1 MDQEIKSAVN
11 DIMQACKSLNSM
23 IFPQDET
30 GTKLANEVIAD
41 LCRYIVHLTLA
52 DGVMTGDE
60 LQAINYYFDTNYTA
74 GDIQEYSEAEETTAD
89 GSAVSIPLSFN
100 YFIRIDNMFFEEQEM
115 VTGYSKGLTELYK
128 KLGMDIIC
136 CDSNLDMT
144 EYKVYNDYI
153 QMLEDFAQA
162 NLNSEA

>member
-60 LQAINYYFDTNYTA
+60 LQAINYYFDTITNDAESPLIKAIKEIFKPKKILLISFQNYW
-74 GDIQEYSEAEETTAD
+74 
-89 GSAVSIPLSFN
+89 
-100 YFIRIDNMFFEEQEM
+100 
-115 VTGYSKGLTELYK
+115 
-128 KLGMDIIC
+128 
-136 CDSNLDMT
+136 
-144 EYKVYNDYI
+144 
-153 QMLEDFAQA
+153 
-162 NLNSEA
+162 